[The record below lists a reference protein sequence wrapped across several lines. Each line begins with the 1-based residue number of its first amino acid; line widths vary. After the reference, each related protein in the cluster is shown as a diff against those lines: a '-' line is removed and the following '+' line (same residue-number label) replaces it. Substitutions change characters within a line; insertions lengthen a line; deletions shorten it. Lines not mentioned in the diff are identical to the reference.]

1 MKTWTNVWINIVCM
15 LLGLVIAS
23 ILLAFSCKGLL
34 FSFAVIGVTWLIW
47 SIVFPLGNPFDKN
60 VVIVIQK
67 NEEEKEN
74 EEDENEN

>member
-1 MKTWTNVWINIVCM
+1 MKTWTRVWINIVCM
-15 LLGLVIAS
+15 LLGLAISAVM
-23 ILLAFSCKGLL
+23 LACCERVL
-34 FSFAVIGVTWLIW
+34 FGFAVTGVTWLIW